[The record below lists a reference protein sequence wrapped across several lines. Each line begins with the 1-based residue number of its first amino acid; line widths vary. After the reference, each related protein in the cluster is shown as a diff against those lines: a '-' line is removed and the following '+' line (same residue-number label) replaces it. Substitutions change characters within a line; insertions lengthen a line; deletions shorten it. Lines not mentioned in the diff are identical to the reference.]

1 MEGSEIFMITLVNIM
16 LEEAREIRDSRI
28 ITREVED
35 KADKKMIGAE
45 AKEEEV
51 EAINQ
56 TILRVFLSQINRTIQ
71 MRGGEVGEEAEAEE
85 EAEVLSRIINHTAIK
100 KKRSKRK

>member
-56 TILRVFLSQINRTIQ
+56 TILRLFLSHINRTIQ
-71 MRGGEVGEEAEAEE
+71 M
-85 EAEVLSRIINHTAIK
+85 
-100 KKRSKRK
+100 